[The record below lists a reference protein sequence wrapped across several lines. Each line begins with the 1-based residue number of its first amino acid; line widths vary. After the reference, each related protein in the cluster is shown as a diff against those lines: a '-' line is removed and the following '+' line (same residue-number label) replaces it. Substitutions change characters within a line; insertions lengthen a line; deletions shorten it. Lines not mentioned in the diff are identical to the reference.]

1 MVLFWR
7 LFKVLNV
14 YVYVFLKFWRYFWVW
29 EKFMLLKYLLFMFLK
44 KVNLFIVLRLFDVKL
59 RVLIDVGNL
68 VVIIIFVGLKDW

>member
-1 MVLFWR
+1 
-7 LFKVLNV
+7 
-14 YVYVFLKFWRYFWVW
+14 
-29 EKFMLLKYLLFMFLK
+29 MFLK